1 LFSLVLDTQALGCII
16 WSQAFVAWEEEL
28 FSILGFV
35 LLSHIKVGS
44 MNNCHGGSCV
54 YVGGGSLRS
63 LMLWVMPLVSF
74 SLVVKVLKTPLI
86 PIKVNVV
93 MDRLLCLILYA
104 TQST

>member
-1 LFSLVLDTQALGCII
+1 
-16 WSQAFVAWEEEL
+16 
-28 FSILGFV
+28 
-35 LLSHIKVGS
+35 

-54 YVGGGSLRS
+54 YVGGGSRRS

-74 SLVVKVLKTPLI
+74 SLVVKVLKIPSI